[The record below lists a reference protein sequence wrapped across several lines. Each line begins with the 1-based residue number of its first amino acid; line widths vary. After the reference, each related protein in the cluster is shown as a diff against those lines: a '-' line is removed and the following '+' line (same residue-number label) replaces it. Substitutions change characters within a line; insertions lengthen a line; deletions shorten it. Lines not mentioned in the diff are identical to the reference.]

1 MGRGRQNVSDIN
13 GKGENIMKFSPPK
26 VITWWIAVILGIL
39 ALIGSLG
46 VVPALAAYAFWL
58 AFIGLALLA
67 IACITKGL

>member
-1 MGRGRQNVSDIN
+1 
-13 GKGENIMKFSPPK
+13 MKFSPPK
-26 VITWWIAVILGIL
+26 VITWWIAVVLGVL
-39 ALIGSLG
+39 ALIGSMG